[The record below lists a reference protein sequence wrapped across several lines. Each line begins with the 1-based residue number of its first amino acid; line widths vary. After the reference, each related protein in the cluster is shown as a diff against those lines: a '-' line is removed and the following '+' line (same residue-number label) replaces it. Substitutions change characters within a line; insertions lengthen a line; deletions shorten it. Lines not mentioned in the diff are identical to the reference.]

1 MNEKSRATKDIMYWY
16 IISLLLLLSLLS
28 LLLLSLLLLL
38 LLLLLLFS
46 VYVCLLIHV
55 DTLSLLYKL
64 QKSIKIFQ

>member
-16 IISLLLLLSLLS
+16 IISLLLLLL
-28 LLLLSLLLLL
+28 LLLLS
-38 LLLLLLFS
+38 LLLLLFS

-64 QKSIKIFQ
+64 RKSIKIFQ

>member
-16 IISLLLLLSLLS
+16 IISLLLLL
-28 LLLLSLLLLL
+28 LLLS

-64 QKSIKIFQ
+64 RKSIKIFQ

>member
-16 IISLLLLLSLLS
+16 IISLLLLLL
-28 LLLLSLLLLL
+28 LLLLS

-64 QKSIKIFQ
+64 RKSIKIFQ